1 MVGNIFISDEVPG
14 SEGVGENGIGFTRF
28 SCLFF
33 FLHNHLSE
41 TSTAL
46 VCVVIHVV

>member
-1 MVGNIFISDEVPG
+1 MRELEKMGLGLEG
-14 SEGVGENGIGFTRF
+14 SVVC
-28 SCLFF
+28 SF